1 MNDSAH
7 DFHDITLELTD
18 PVAVLRLNR
27 PEKLNAF
34 TLDTLREIRAAV
46 ARAVADP
53 RVVGIVITGNG
64 RGFCA
69 GLDAQALAEATRDA
83 SAWAADSAA
92 HAELPGIFSYLLET
106 PKPVIAAINGVTA
119 GGGLVLALMCDLRF
133 AAASASFVTI
143 FLKRGLI
150 AEHGVSWLL
159 PRLVGTGH
167 ALDLLWM
174 SDRLDAPTARSL
186 GLVEKLCADD
196 EVLEVACDYVRRLA
210 QTSSPAAI
218 AETKRLVYRHLGTD
232 YLLAL
237 READRAQLR
246 FVALPDA
253 VEGAQALLEKRAP
266 RFTRLGA
273 EAAASVSRSTA
284 RE

>member
-1 MNDSAH
+1 MTKYC
-7 DFHDITLELTD
+7 DITLEIND

-34 TLDTLREIRAAV
+34 TLDTLREIRAAI
-46 ARAVADP
+46 ATAVRDS

-69 GLDAQALAEATRDA
+69 GLDAQALAAATKDA
-83 SAWAADSAA
+83 SAWAEDSAA
-92 HAELPGIFSYLLET
+92 NAELPGIFSYLLET

-119 GGGLVLALMCDLRF
+119 GGGLVLALMCDMRF
-133 AAASASFVTI
+133 AAQAASFTTI

-150 AEHGVSWLL
+150 AEHGVSWVL
-159 PRLVGTGH
+159 PRLVGMGH

-174 SDRLDAPTARSL
+174 SDRIDAITAHQL

-196 EVLEVACDYVRRLA
+196 NVLEMACDYIRRLA

-218 AETKRLVYRHLGTD
+218 AETKRLVYRHQGTD
-232 YLLAL
+232 YLTAL
-237 READRAQLR
+237 KEADRAQMR
-246 FVALPDA
+246 FVTLPDA
-253 VEGAQALLEKRAP
+253 VEGAQALLEKRAAKFA
-266 RFTRLGA
+266 RI
-273 EAAASVSRSTA
+273 AS
-284 RE
+284 

>member
-1 MNDSAH
+1 MNESSPYR
-7 DFHDITLELTD
+7 DITLDIDD
-18 PVAVLRLNR
+18 PVAILRLNR
-27 PEKLNAF
+27 PDKLNAF
-34 TLDTLREIRAAV
+34 TLETLQDIRAAIG
-46 ARAVADP
+46 AAAADP

-69 GLDAQALAEATRDA
+69 GLDAAALAAATQDA

-92 HAELPGIFSYLLET
+92 HPELPGIFSYFLET

-150 AEHGVSWLL
+150 AEHGVSWVL

-174 SDRLDAPTARSL
+174 SDRIDAQTARDL

-196 EVLEVACDYVRRLA
+196 GVLEMACDYVRRLA
-210 QTSSPAAI
+210 VTSSPAAI
-218 AETKRLVYRHLGTD
+218 AETKRLVHRHVGAS
-232 YLLAL
+232 YVQAL
-237 READRAQLR
+237 QEADRAQLR

-253 VEGAQALLEKRAP
+253 KEGAQALLEKRAP
-266 RFTRLGA
+266 RFARLGGHT
-273 EAAASVSRSTA
+273 E
-284 RE
+284 